1 MKHKR
6 MNLLLYM
13 TLYITRSFSLHRRY
27 TIHCYMADKNSRAQ
41 PECQQTADNH
51 SN

>member
-6 MNLLLYM
+6 MSLLLYM
-13 TLYITRSFSLHRRY
+13 TLYITSLHRRY

-41 PECQQTADNH
+41 PKCQQTADNH